1 MGIELYFLGSPACNL
16 VTILTAEPVQNF
28 NLYTLKYSIWTSG
41 RDEMMSYSYCFS
53 SELWMRFLFAFTG
66 IRSCWIC
73 FMKKQDIIFWKADTH
88 VKYLIISC
96 WEAFKL
102 ELNWVHII
110 PKFTPFSSLGI
121 LSCNYFG
128 YLCAYMRRMTSC
140 SDHPAVLQ
148 HTVWCF

>member
-1 MGIELYFLGSPACNL
+1 
-16 VTILTAEPVQNF
+16 
-28 NLYTLKYSIWTSG
+28 
-41 RDEMMSYSYCFS
+41 MSYSYCFS
-53 SELWMRFLFAFTG
+53 SELWMRFLFGFTG

-88 VKYLIISC
+88 VKYHIISC

-110 PKFTPFSSLGI
+110 LKFTPFSFLGI

-128 YLCAYMRRMTSC
+128 YLCAYVRRLTSC
-140 SDHPAVLQ
+140 SDHPAVYSIQ
-148 HTVWCF
+148 FGTVIHLFQFFLMRANVFSQTVVMLKRRNVCRWSTLTPLLSYCP